1 MSIQELTTREV
12 QDRLKDAQFRL
23 MLSTGDIR
31 KEIKAEIVEAAEELL
46 RRYRLEDF
54 FIKGEEEAANA

>member
-54 FIKGEEEAANA
+54 FIKGVEETANA